1 MARTLLAEKRS
12 EAQPKTFC
20 QLIKAELE
28 AVLSNITLPSLNS
41 RRREKCLSCT

>member
-20 QLIKAELE
+20 QLIKAKPQV
-28 AVLSNITLPSLNS
+28 VLSNINTPFAQ
-41 RRREKCLSCT
+41 